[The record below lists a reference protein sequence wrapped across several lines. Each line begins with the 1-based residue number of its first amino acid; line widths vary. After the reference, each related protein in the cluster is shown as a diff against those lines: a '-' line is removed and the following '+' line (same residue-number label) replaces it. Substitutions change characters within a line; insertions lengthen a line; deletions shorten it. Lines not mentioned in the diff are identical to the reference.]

1 MGEEDDED
9 DEDDEGEGG
18 VGLTR
23 TLLDYF
29 EINKIKYLKGFLF
42 SSGDTLL
49 LLELEK
55 YFRDFFLSLLCFT
68 IFREDIS
75 R

>member
-1 MGEEDDED
+1 MGEED

-55 YFRDFFLSLLCFT
+55 YFRDFFLARELLQIALLQNAF
-68 IFREDIS
+68 
-75 R
+75 